1 MNTEAFGALQD
12 ILFEL
17 WPYSAGEEIRRF
29 GCVVTEDERI
39 ACIRSLH
46 GPEGVRM
53 YHAVLR
59 GLHMLLHPNALIGEA
74 GRLGLYID

>member
-12 ILFEL
+12 ILSEL
-17 WPYSAGEEIRRF
+17 WPYSVRDEIHRF

-53 YHAVLR
+53 YRAVLR

-74 GRLGLYID
+74 SRPGAHID

>member
-1 MNTEAFGALQD
+1 MSTDAFKALQE
-12 ILFEL
+12 ILSEL
-17 WPYSAGEEIRRF
+17 WPYSVGDEIRRF

-53 YHAVLR
+53 YQAALG

-74 GRLGLYID
+74 RRLGPYID

>member
-1 MNTEAFGALQD
+1 VNTEAFRALQD
-12 ILFEL
+12 VLSEL
-17 WPYSAGEEIRRF
+17 WPYSVGDEIRRF

-53 YHAVLR
+53 YHAALR
-59 GLHMLLHPNALIGEA
+59 GLNMLLHPNTLIGEA
-74 GRLGLYID
+74 SRLGTHID